1 LEQNEVR
8 LQPDK
13 PVLRLLE
20 ALRSPHR
27 AFGLWLDGFF
37 QWWFWG
43 WFLGLKISPVRAD
56 FLYLIQ

>member
-1 LEQNEVR
+1 MKTPLSWLEQNEVR

-20 ALRSPHR
+20 ALRSPYR

-37 QWWFWG
+37 Q
-43 WFLGLKISPVRAD
+43 
-56 FLYLIQ
+56 